1 MARTTLHRAL
11 ALVSGGLTTGSL
23 WWFDGTAG
31 LAIAAGLSV
40 LVLVLAMSR
49 LVREQPQF
57 TSSSGSWR
65 DRKWSAAGQVFV
77 IVVAFQAVF
86 AVEVP
91 LIDQIG
97 LHGVVLATFLI
108 GYCFGGL
115 DALEREGRSKSSTS
129 LDGAEPADN

>member
-11 ALVSGGLTTGSL
+11 ALVFGGLTTGSL
-23 WWFDGTAG
+23 WWFDGAAG

-57 TSSSGSWR
+57 TSSSASWR

-91 LIDQIG
+91 VVDQIG
-97 LHGVVLATFLI
+97 LDVVVLATFMI
-108 GYCFGGL
+108 GYVFGGL
-115 DALEREGRSKSSTS
+115 DALEGEARSESGEA
-129 LDGAEPADN
+129 LDGAEPADD